1 MSDATKLPWHCRNE
15 GTWWKRLRMEVFGLT
30 AKEVAENYE
39 SFRIMR
45 ERAFA
50 RMLAEEAEEERLL
63 KERFGKI

>member
-1 MSDATKLPWHCRNE
+1 
-15 GTWWKRLRMEVFGLT
+15 MEVFGLT